1 MPSPKGRRRNI
12 MIAVD
17 TNIIVRLLTQDDAGQ
32 YQKAIQLFDKNEVF
46 IADSVILEC
55 EWVLRFAYG
64 FENTQINTA
73 LTKLFGLPN
82 VHVTHP
88 ALLAQA
94 LAWHS
99 QGLDFA
105 DAIHLAFSQHC
116 KAFYTFD
123 RKMINAAKDIDSCK
137 VVLP

>member
-1 MPSPKGRRRNI
+1 

-17 TNIIVRLLTQDDAGQ
+17 TNIIVRLLTQDDAEQ
-32 YQKAIQLFDKNEVF
+32 YPKALQLFASNEIF
-46 IADSVILEC
+46 IADSVVLEC
-55 EWVLRFAYG
+55 EWVLRFAYH
-64 FENTQINTA
+64 FDSVQINTA

-82 VHVTHP
+82 VHLTHP
-88 ALLAQA
+88 ALLAQT

-105 DAIHLAFSQHC
+105 DAFHLAFSQHC
-116 KAFYTFD
+116 NAFYSFD
-123 RKMINAAKDIDSCK
+123 KKMIKAAKNIDSCK

>member
-1 MPSPKGRRRNI
+1 

-17 TNIIVRLLTQDDAGQ
+17 TNIVVRLLTHDDAEQ
-32 YQKAIQLFDKNEVF
+32 YQKARQLFASNEVF

-55 EWVLRFAYG
+55 EWVLRFAYH
-64 FENTQINTA
+64 FDSVQINSA

-82 VHVTHP
+82 VHLTHP
-88 ALLAQA
+88 ALLVQA

-105 DAIHLAFSQHC
+105 DAFHLAFSQHC
-116 KAFYTFD
+116 KTFYSFD
-123 RKMINAAKDIDSCK
+123 KKMIKAAKYIDGCK
-137 VVLP
+137 VVLA

>member
-1 MPSPKGRRRNI
+1 

-17 TNIIVRLLTQDDAGQ
+17 TNIIVRLLTQDDAEQ
-32 YQKAIQLFDKNEVF
+32 YQKAHRLFASNEIF

-55 EWVLRFAYG
+55 EWVLRFAYQ
-64 FENTQINTA
+64 FDIEQINTA

-82 VHVTHP
+82 VHLTHP
-88 ALLAQA
+88 ALLAQT

-99 QGLDFA
+99 QGM
-105 DAIHLAFSQHC
+105 DALHLVFSQHC
-116 KAFYTFD
+116 KTFYSFD
-123 RKMINAAKDIDSCK
+123 KKMVKAAKSIDGCK

>member
-1 MPSPKGRRRNI
+1 

-17 TNIIVRLLTQDDAGQ
+17 TNIIVRLLTQDDAEQ
-32 YQKAIQLFDKNEVF
+32 YQKAHRLFASNEIF

-55 EWVLRFAYG
+55 EWVLRFAYH
-64 FENTQINTA
+64 FDSVQINTA
-73 LTKLFGLPN
+73 MTKLLGLPN
-82 VHVTHP
+82 VHLTHP
-88 ALLAQA
+88 ALLAQT

-105 DAIHLAFSQHC
+105 DAFHLAFSQHC
-116 KAFYTFD
+116 KAFYSFD
-123 RKMINAAKDIDSCK
+123 KKMIQAAKHIDGCK

>member
-1 MPSPKGRRRNI
+1 

-17 TNIIVRLLTQDDAGQ
+17 TNIIVRLLTQDDAEQ
-32 YQKAIQLFDKNEVF
+32 YQKAHRLFASNEIF

-55 EWVLRFAYG
+55 EWVLRFAYQ
-64 FENTQINTA
+64 FESPQINTA

-82 VHVTHP
+82 VHVTHT
-88 ALLAQA
+88 ALLAQT

-105 DAIHLAFSQHC
+105 DAFHLAFSQHC
-116 KAFYTFD
+116 KTFYSFD
-123 RKMINAAKDIDSCK
+123 NKMVKAAKTIDGCK

>member
-1 MPSPKGRRRNI
+1 

-17 TNIIVRLLTQDDAGQ
+17 TNIIVRLLTQDDAEQ
-32 YQKAIQLFDKNEVF
+32 YQKAHQLFASNEVF

-55 EWVLRFAYG
+55 EWVLRFAYQFG
-64 FENTQINTA
+64 SEQINTA

-82 VHVTHP
+82 VHLTHP
-88 ALLAQA
+88 ALLAQT

-105 DAIHLAFSQHC
+105 DAFHLAFSQHC
-116 KAFYTFD
+116 KAFYSFD
-123 RKMINAAKDIDSCK
+123 KKLVKAAKVIDGCK
-137 VVLP
+137 FVLP

>member
-1 MPSPKGRRRNI
+1 

-17 TNIIVRLLTQDDAGQ
+17 TNIIVRLLTQDDAEQ
-32 YQKAIQLFDKNEVF
+32 YQKAHRLFASNEIF

-55 EWVLRFAYG
+55 EWVLRFAYQ
-64 FENTQINTA
+64 FDTIKINSA
-73 LTKLFGLPN
+73 MTKLFGLPN
-82 VHVTHP
+82 VHLTHP
-88 ALLAQA
+88 ALLAQT

-105 DAIHLAFSQHC
+105 DAFHLAYSQQT
-116 KAFYTFD
+116 KAFFTFD
-123 RKMINAAKDIDSCK
+123 RKMISAAKHIDSCQ